1 MGFEAS
7 ALVQARGVRQFGSW
21 QVENTRRG
29 GRSDSIVLVIKGI
42 YDRKPALARLLV
54 LGVDRFEKRA
64 QALTNP
70 MRFNLLAISDLLLY
84 V

>member
-21 QVENTRRG
+21 QVENTRRE
-29 GRSDSIVLVIKGI
+29 GRSTSIVLVIKGI
-42 YDRKPALARLLV
+42 YDRKPALGRLLV
-54 LGVDRFEKRA
+54 FGVARFEKRA

-70 MRFNLLAISDLLLY
+70 RWLKLLAISDLLLGF
-84 V
+84 